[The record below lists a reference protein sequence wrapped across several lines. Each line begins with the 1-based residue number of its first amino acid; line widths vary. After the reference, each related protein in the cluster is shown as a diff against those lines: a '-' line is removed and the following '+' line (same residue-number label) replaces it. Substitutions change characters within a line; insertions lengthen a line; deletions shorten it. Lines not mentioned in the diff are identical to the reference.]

1 MAFIDLLLARLVTRS
16 GHGREAAPKLEEAMN
31 QLREFSMNAYADFGQ
46 ALLAE
51 AEGLGGAPERA
62 LAVAHEQLKVTDRNA
77 PLLERVAGIAL
88 ARLGFTEAARAE
100 LIAALKSARARGAE
114 YDAASTIDALHALG
128 AADADLLR
136 ERDAIMSRLKIL
148 HLPTL
153 AID

>member
-1 MAFIDLLLARLVTRS
+1 VAFVDVLLARLATRS
-16 GHGREAAPKLEEAMN
+16 GDGREAVPRLEAAMN
-31 QLREFSMNAYADFGQ
+31 ELREFGMDAYADFAH

-114 YDAASTIDALHALG
+114 YDVASTVDALHALG
-128 AADADLLR
+128 SADADLLR
-136 ERDAIMSRLKIL
+136 ERDQILGRLKIVC
-148 HLPTL
+148 LPTP
-153 AID
+153 AVA